1 MTNLLGFAALFILFS
16 FFTIVT
22 LGFTN
27 KLWQDCTKVT
37 GILLA
42 SILGMF
48 ALSTLLIWV
57 TFLQFVIVYAVPY
70 DLQVRMGW

>member
-37 GILLA
+37 GTLLA
-42 SILGMF
+42 FILGMF
-48 ALSTLLIWV
+48 ALSTLLIWI